1 MCKKYICGK
10 IERKMNI
17 TPGGLTMEQILP
29 QLMNLC
35 KKYCN
40 MLDRAGIGSKDKSMS
55 LWQICKIDF
64 LEFLAYLAMDDG
76 EICARELLF
85 VKEQLGFQF
94 TVDKLAMFRYER
106 DLCGEEFVRRIPATM
121 SCFANADLKHQDKL
135 VGVHTAIT
143 KTLVDTYRQLGQEFL
158 ACNHEISEKELRHFT
173 GYLMMLER
181 YLSAKK
187 VQDPAVVREMAGAG
201 DISVENKVGDAN
213 SAERHGKEPKKK
225 ENILI
230 EINSTEVKTT
240 EDYLAE
246 LNSLTGLHA
255 VKQEVNTLVN
265 LIKVRK
271 LREKMGLKPPS
282 ISLHL
287 AFIGNPGTG
296 KTTVARLL
304 SGIYKSLGLLE
315 KGHLVEVDRSGLVSG
330 YVGHTALKV
339 QEVVQKAMGGVLFI
353 DEAYALT
360 VGKGENDFGQEAVD
374 TLIKAMEDHRD
385 ELVVIVA
392 GYPERMEEFLDSN
405 PGLRSRFNKSLHFED
420 YQPEELVEILEG
432 MCSKAQYI
440 LSEEARSCAHQ
451 FFVERVEKKTENFA
465 NARDVRNY
473 FEKAVANQAGRIV
486 TLDADVVDETTVQ
499 TLLAEDVKGIV
510 L

>member
-1 MCKKYICGK
+1 
-10 IERKMNI
+10 
-17 TPGGLTMEQILP
+17 MEQTLP

-40 MLDRAGIGSKDKSMS
+40 MLDRAGIGSQDKSMS

-64 LEFLAYLAMDDG
+64 LQFLAYLAMDDG

-85 VKEQLGFQF
+85 IREQLGFQF
-94 TVDKLAMFRYER
+94 TADKLAMFRYER
-106 DLCGEEFVRRIPATM
+106 DLSSDDFMRRIPATV
-121 SCFANADLKHQDKL
+121 SCFATADLKHQDKL
-135 VGVHTAIT
+135 PEVHTAIT

-158 ACNHEISEKELRHFT
+158 ACNHVISEKELSQFT
-173 GYLMMLER
+173 RYLMMLER
-181 YLSAKK
+181 HLSMKK
-187 VQDPAVVREMAGAG
+187 VQDPALTRTYEGSKAALEDMSATEKREGIQTAEDSEDGIMTAG
-201 DISVENKVGDAN
+201 DIEDETKTAGDN
-213 SAERHGKEPKKK
+213 EGKG
-225 ENILI
+225 
-230 EINSTEVKTT
+230 KTT

-246 LNSLTGLHA
+246 LNALTGLQA
-255 VKQEVNTLVN
+255 VKQVVNTLVN

-282 ISLHL
+282 VSLHL

-304 SGIYKSLGLLE
+304 SGIYRSLGLLE

-385 ELVVIVA
+385 EMVVIVA
-392 GYPERMEEFLDSN
+392 GYPEKMEEFLDSN
-405 PGLRSRFNKSLHFED
+405 PGLRSRFNKYLYFED
-420 YQPEELVEILEG
+420 YKPEELVEILEG
-432 MCSKAQYI
+432 MCSKAQYR
-440 LSEEARSCAHQ
+440 LSEEARASAQ
-451 FFVERVEKKTENFA
+451 EFFAERVENKTENFA

-486 TLDADVVDETTVQ
+486 TMAADTVDEATLQ
-499 TLLAEDVKGIV
+499 TLTAEDVRGIA

>member
-1 MCKKYICGK
+1 
-10 IERKMNI
+10 
-17 TPGGLTMEQILP
+17 MEQTLP

-40 MLDRAGIGSKDKSMS
+40 MLDRAGIGSKDKSMT

-64 LEFLAYLAMDDG
+64 LQFLAYLAMDDG
-76 EICARELLF
+76 EICAQELLF
-85 VKEQLGFQF
+85 IKEQLGFQF
-94 TVDKLAMFRYER
+94 TADKLAMFRYER
-106 DLCGEEFVRRIPATM
+106 DLCSDDFIRRIPATV
-121 SCFANADLKHQDKL
+121 SCFANGDLKHQDKL
-135 VGVHTAIT
+135 SGVHTAIT

-158 ACNHEISEKELRHFT
+158 ACNHTISEKELSRFT
-173 GYLMMLER
+173 RYLMMMER
-181 YLSAKK
+181 YLAMKK
-187 VQDPAVVREMAGAG
+187 VQDPALMKELAGAEDKEDAKE
-201 DISVENKVGDAN
+201 DIKAENKKEEQLSVMNKNEETIEKESESGEKE
-213 SAERHGKEPKKK
+213 SAD
-225 ENILI
+225 
-230 EINSTEVKTT
+230 TKTT

-246 LNSLTGLHA
+246 LNSLTGLQA
-255 VKQEVNTLVN
+255 VKQEVNALVN

-287 AFIGNPGTG
+287 VFIGNPGTG

-304 SGIYKSLGLLE
+304 SGIYQSLGLLE

-374 TLIKAMEDHRD
+374 TLIKVMEDHRE

-405 PGLRSRFNKSLHFED
+405 PGLRSRFNKYLYFED
-420 YQPEELVEILEG
+420 YKPEELVEILEG
-432 MCSKAQYI
+432 MCSKAEYR
-440 LSEEARSCAHQ
+440 LSEEAMACAEK
-451 FFVERVEKKTENFA
+451 FFVERVENKAEIFA

-486 TLDADVVDETTVQ
+486 AMDANVVDEATLQ
-499 TLLAEDVKGIV
+499 TLMAEDVRDIG

>member
-1 MCKKYICGK
+1 
-10 IERKMNI
+10 
-17 TPGGLTMEQILP
+17 MEQTLP

-55 LWQICKIDF
+55 MWQICKIDF
-64 LEFLAYLAMDDG
+64 LEFLAYMAMDDG
-76 EICARELLF
+76 EICVRELSF
-85 VKEQLGFQF
+85 IKEQLGFQF
-94 TVDKLAMFRYER
+94 TADKLAMFQYER
-106 DLCGEEFVRRIPATM
+106 DLSEAEFGRRIPATV
-121 SCFANADLKHQDKL
+121 SCFAAADLKHQDKMSD
-135 VGVHTAIT
+135 VHTAIT

-158 ACNHEISEKELRHFT
+158 ACNHVISEKELSQFT
-173 GYLMMLER
+173 RYLMMLER

-187 VQDPAVVREMAGAG
+187 VQDPVLAKGYIGMKSEKQT
-201 DISVENKVGDAN
+201 SEEKLKQKQ
-213 SAERHGKEPKKK
+213 EEKK
-225 ENILI
+225 EEDILTNHKTI
-230 EINSTEVKTT
+230 EE
-240 EDYLAE
+240 YLAE
-246 LNSLTGLHA
+246 LNALTGLQNI
-255 VKQEVNTLVN
+255 KQEVNTLVN

-271 LREKMGLKPPS
+271 LREEMGLKPPT
-282 ISLHL
+282 ITLHM

-374 TLIKAMEDHRD
+374 TLIKIMEDHR
-385 ELVVIVA
+385 ENIVVIVA
-392 GYPERMEEFLDSN
+392 GYPEKMGIFLDSN
-405 PGLRSRFNKSLHFED
+405 PGLRSRFNKYLYFED
-420 YQPEELVEILEG
+420 YTAAELVEILEG
-432 MCSKAQYI
+432 MCVKADYL
-440 LSEEARSCAHQ
+440 LSEDARNCARE
-451 FFVERVEKKTENFA
+451 FFDRRVQKKTENFA

-473 FEKAVANQAGRIV
+473 FEKAIANQAGRIV
-486 TLDADVVDETTVQ
+486 VMKTVDETMLR
-499 TLLAEDVKGIV
+499 LLSLEDVQSIQ

>member
-1 MCKKYICGK
+1 
-10 IERKMNI
+10 
-17 TPGGLTMEQILP
+17 MEQTLP

-40 MLDRAGIGSKDKSMS
+40 MLDRADIGSKDKSMS

-76 EICARELLF
+76 EISAQELLF
-85 VKEQLGFQF
+85 IKENLGFQF
-94 TVDKLAMFRYER
+94 TADKLSMFRYER
-106 DLCGEEFVRRIPATM
+106 DLCSHDFVRRIPATV
-121 SCFANADLKHQDKL
+121 SCFANADLKHPDKLLQNKPHQDKIS
-135 VGVHTAIT
+135 GMPTAIT
-143 KTLVDTYRQLGQEFL
+143 KILVDTYRQLGQEFL
-158 ACNHEISEKELRHFT
+158 ACNHNISEKELSHFT
-173 GYLMMLER
+173 RYLMMLER
-181 YLSAKK
+181 YLSVKK
-187 VQDPAVVREMAGAG
+187 VQDPVWVMQYEGEEKREKKT
-201 DISVENKVGDAN
+201 DSVNINNKEDKSGED
-213 SAERHGKEPKKK
+213 P
-225 ENILI
+225 
-230 EINSTEVKTT
+230 STENVNQEMKTT
-240 EDYLAE
+240 EEYLSE
-246 LNSLTGLHA
+246 LNTLTGLHA

-265 LIKVRK
+265 LIKIRK
-271 LREKMGLKPPS
+271 LREEMGLKPPT

-296 KTTVARLL
+296 KTTVARLM

-385 ELVVIVA
+385 EMVVIVA
-392 GYPERMEEFLDSN
+392 GYPEKMERFLDSN
-405 PGLRSRFNKSLHFED
+405 PGLRSRFNKYLYFED
-420 YQPEELVEILEG
+420 YQAEELVEILEG
-432 MCSKAQYI
+432 MCSKAQYR
-440 LSEEARSCAHQ
+440 LSEEARACAEK
-451 FFVERVEKKTENFA
+451 FFAERVENKAENFA

-473 FEKAVANQAGRIV
+473 FEKAVGNQAGRIV
-486 TLDADVVDETTVQ
+486 AMDANVVDEATLQ
-499 TLLAEDVKGIV
+499 TLVAEDVRGIM